1 MCAKI
6 CANLCRYEFWSQAIT
21 LFEEEITDSHAQIAA
36 ITLMVGSLETM
47 TCFGEENYTALATQC
62 AKVSSKLIKKPD
74 QARGVLSCTHL
85 FWSAKVTE
93 KEGEE
98 ARDGKQVLKC
108 LSKARKIA
116 NSCMEPLAKAAI
128 FVEIL
133 NRAMLFYEWGAA
145 EVSLELVQEFSG
157 EVSVLICSLFVV
169 FFDMLFLSASV
180 GPTLEIALDTNG

>member
-1 MCAKI
+1 
-6 CANLCRYEFWSQAIT
+6 
-21 LFEEEITDSHAQIAA
+21 
-36 ITLMVGSLETM
+36 MVGSLETM

-157 EVSVLICSLFVV
+157 EVSVLICSLFVM